1 MAGSS
6 IFKKTGKIFLWL
18 FGALILLLTAVLIF
32 IQTNAF
38 NKLALEYTLDELNSS
53 QQQKNNKINAE
64 SIDGNILSG
73 IRLNKGSVTVYNDTL
88 LSFRYLEVKYN
99 LWSLIDK
106 RISLE
111 NVYLSEPVIYS
122 SRIKSGDSTIWN
134 FENLLSP
141 DKTDTTTSEF
151 DWDISVENLK
161 IENGFIRVE
170 GDSNRSE
177 PRWKG
182 KRTFM
187 QFFDFK
193 KADIYNLNVDLHA
206 KYYTDFKSVT
216 LNNLSFNTNSD
227 FNLHKLQLNANIHEE
242 DTLTELWNFDLITD
256 RSDIK
261 IYHLSAD
268 KFNPFADFNYEELG
282 EKDVEISLD
291 IKKFNFDDLTFFI
304 PGLNF
309 LDSIVGVKLEA
320 NGKYKY
326 LNTENLQVR
335 LPNSLINV
343 KGKVVNLHKP
353 DSLYL
358 DVEGRNIEINASDV
372 TTVYKGELSDY
383 SHLGKINAD
392 LHFRGRITDFYSD
405 FRLNTSAGFAE
416 GVFNFNSDNEKYS
429 GFIETRNL
437 NIGRIANDNSL
448 NSSLNISA
456 RFDGTGFDINKL
468 NANVVYSA
476 AGSRFGKY
484 DIRYSGGEI
493 HASRGNIRLDIR
505 HASSMGDAIVSG
517 TANITNINNP
527 VYNLKGT
534 VRNLNVAAITGE
546 SENKSDLNF
555 TFDVNGRGASL
566 ENINGSYKLN
576 IGNSYFGSYQIPETP
591 VIAEI
596 QSSNSSGRV
605 NVVTDMAEFSAEGSF
620 KISELAD
627 VIMLNVETVESIIN
641 KSIAPGTSAGLKVDT
656 TGNIILNPS
665 GNLRFSYRFVTK
677 DSVKLNSVLKPFGLN
692 FNGSAEGEL
701 TNSPENFNSNLK
713 LDLKSFSYNDT
724 AIVLKDLKT
733 DFAFNNDYTR
743 TINSLK
749 IDLNTSA
756 EMLSLN
762 NQKFDSLNL
771 VYIMNGNIADIK
783 LSSKADTT
791 LNTDISGRV
800 NFDEGLINA
809 EFDSVNIN
817 YSGYSLQNSGNWLF
831 SFEQGDKFAFRQF
844 DIKSRNAILKLNGY
858 FSLENESDL
867 SLSGN
872 NIKIQDIAGII
883 NKADSSYILSAE
895 NDVNGEITNLN
906 VSFKGTAEQPE
917 LTADIKSNTL
927 VYKDT
932 DIGTINAEFDYKEE
946 NANALLVL
954 KNAETNGTLTITG
967 KIPFSN
973 PLSADTLSNVN
984 MSSAPVDINLKAQNF
999 LLDYFATLVSG
1010 IASLRGVM
1018 NADLSA
1024 KGTAGD
1030 PSLSG
1035 NLKIT
1040 NGGYLLPLTGMDYS
1054 FNADMSTDNFK
1065 LVLEKLTLFN
1075 EADEDRHID
1084 IYGSLDFKDLKI
1096 TDIDLQASGDMV
1108 ILDKDVEENDLEVYG
1123 YILAGSGTPP
1133 IKIKGSLDSLFVTGQ
1148 LLIKDATISSI
1159 PLEGSGYN
1167 AFEDNFVYIDNNN
1180 FTNLLDTLKTG
1191 DSLKIVTE
1199 EEYIKLN
1206 PFERLKYRVS
1216 VDSAKETFV
1225 NLDLNVKTEQNIY
1238 ASIDFNNITRDRLFG
1253 ELKADLD
1260 IKTENGQ
1267 VNAYGTV
1274 DVAGD
1279 SYYRFYRDFKL
1290 NDSQIKFDGE
1300 ISNPVLD
1307 IKGVYASQKNNEQYG
1322 SVTTSDVEVVVSIKG
1337 NVKEPELTISLYQDG
1352 NEVAGSDA
1360 QSDAITYLLFGRFKS
1375 ELTASERTA
1384 VASSLGASVGSLYAS
1399 SYLSQTIREVLP
1411 FIVDAQFT
1419 YTEGNVQNTDI
1430 ELISDVGDAR
1440 VKFGGKLLKQ
1450 EKQFE
1455 VVVDYPLNR
1464 LLNLDLP
1471 ETLLLEFA
1479 REEKKQTL
1487 TTNTNDIL
1495 STEVKI
1501 LYKIKF

>member
-1 MAGSS
+1 MAGS
-6 IFKKTGKIFLWL
+6 IAKKTGKIFLWIL
-18 FGALILLLTAVLIF
+18 GIIILLVFALFIF

-53 QQQKNNKINAE
+53 QKEKHNKINTE
-64 SIDGNILSG
+64 SIEGNILNG
-73 IRLNKGSVTVYNDTL
+73 IRLNKGSVTVFEDTL
-88 LSFRYLEVKYN
+88 LSFSYLEVKYN
-99 LWSLIDK
+99 LWGLLDK

-111 NVYLSEPVIYS
+111 TVFMSEPVIFS
-122 SRIKSGDSTIWN
+122 SKIRAGDSTIWN
-134 FENLLSP
+134 FENLLST
-141 DKTDTTTSEF
+141 DKTDTSTSEF
-151 DWDISVENLK
+151 DWDINVENLR

-170 GDSNRSE
+170 GDTSRAE
-177 PRWKG
+177 PRWRE

-187 QFFDFK
+187 QFFDFN
-193 KADIYNLNVDLHA
+193 KADIYNLNIDLNA

-227 FNLHKLQLNANIHEE
+227 FNIHKLQLNANIHEK
-242 DTLTELWNFDLITD
+242 DSLTELWNFDLITD

-268 KFNPFADFNYEELG
+268 NFNPFADFNYEELG
-282 EKDVEISLD
+282 EKDVELNLD

-309 LDSIVGVKLEA
+309 LDSVVGVKLEA
-320 NGKYKY
+320 KGKYKDLY
-326 LNTENLQVR
+326 AENLRVW
-335 LPNSLINV
+335 LPNSVINV

-358 DVEGRNIEINASDV
+358 DVEGRNIEINAADIK
-372 TTVYKGELSDY
+372 TIYKGELSDY
-383 SHLGKINAD
+383 SHLGKVYAD
-392 LHFRGRITDFYSD
+392 LHFRGQLTDFYSD
-405 FRLNTSAGFAE
+405 FRLNTGAGFAE
-416 GVFNFNSDNEKYS
+416 GVFNFNSANEKYS

-437 NIGRIANDNSL
+437 NIGKITKDNSL

-456 RFDGTGFDINKL
+456 KFDGTGFDMNKL
-468 NANVVYSA
+468 NTNVVYSA
-476 AGSRFGKY
+476 ASSRFGKY

-493 HASRGNIRLDIR
+493 HANRGNIRLNIR
-505 HASSMGDAIVSG
+505 HVSSMGDAVVSG
-517 TANITNINNP
+517 TAKIININNP

-534 VRNLNVAAITGE
+534 VRNLNIAAITGE

-576 IGNSYFGSYQIPETP
+576 IDNSYFGEYQIPETP

-596 QSSNSSGRV
+596 QSNNSSGRI
-605 NVVTDMAEFSAEGSF
+605 NVVTDMAEFRAEGSF
-620 KISELAD
+620 KFSELAD

-641 KSIAPGTSAGLKVDT
+641 KSITTETSAVVKVDT
-656 TGNIILNPS
+656 TGSIILNPS
-665 GNLRFSYRFVTK
+665 ENLKFSYRFVTK
-677 DSVKLNSVLKPFGLN
+677 DSVKLSSVLKPFGIN
-692 FNGSAEGEL
+692 FNGSAEGDIS
-701 TNSPENFNSNLK
+701 NSPDNFSSNLK
-713 LDLKSFSYNDT
+713 LDLRNFSYNDT
-724 AIVLKDLKT
+724 AIVLKNLKT
-733 DFAFNNDYTR
+733 DFVFNNDYTR
-743 TINSLK
+743 SINSLK
-749 IDLNTSA
+749 IDLFTGA
-756 EMLSLN
+756 DVLYLN
-762 NQKFDSLNL
+762 AQKFDSLNL
-771 VYIMNGNIADIK
+771 AYNMNGNIADLK
-783 LSSKADTT
+783 LSSKKDTT
-791 LNTDISGRV
+791 VNADISGKL
-800 NFDEGLINA
+800 NFNDGLINA
-809 EFDSVNIN
+809 DFDSVNVI
-817 YSGYSLQNSGNWLF
+817 YSGYNIQNSGNWVF
-831 SFEQGDKFAFRQF
+831 NFEQGDKFSFQQF

-867 SLSGN
+867 SLAGD
-872 NIKIQDIAGII
+872 NIKIQDIAAIV

-895 NDVNGEITNLN
+895 NDINGEITNLN
-906 VSFKGTAEQPE
+906 ISYKGTFEQPE
-917 LTADIKSNTL
+917 VTVDIKSNTL
-927 VYKDT
+927 VYKET
-932 DIGTINAEFDYKEE
+932 DIGTINGEFDYKEE
-946 NANALLVL
+946 NANALLEL
-954 KNAETNGTLTITG
+954 KNAESNGTLTITG
-967 KIPFSN
+967 KIPFRN
-973 PLSADTLSNVN
+973 PLSADTLHNVS
-984 MSSAPVDINLKAQNF
+984 MSSAPVEINLKAQNF

-1018 NADLSA
+1018 NADLTA
-1024 KGTAGD
+1024 KGTAED
-1030 PSLSG
+1030 PALSG
-1035 NLKIT
+1035 NMKISD
-1040 NGGYLLPLTGMDYS
+1040 GGYLLPLTGMDYS
-1054 FNADMSTDNFK
+1054 FNADISTDNFK
-1065 LVLEKLTLFN
+1065 LVLNRLTLFN
-1075 EADEDRHID
+1075 EGDEDRHID

-1108 ILDKDVEENDLEVYG
+1108 LLDKSVEENDLEVYG

-1133 IKIKGSLDSLFVTGQ
+1133 IKITGSLDSLFVTGQ

-1180 FTNLLDTLKTG
+1180 FTNLLDTLKAG
-1191 DSLKIVTE
+1191 DTLKIVTE

-1216 VDSAKETFV
+1216 GDSAKETFV
-1225 NLDLNVKTEQNIY
+1225 NLDLNVRTEQNIY

-1290 NDSQIKFDGE
+1290 NESRIKFDGD
-1300 ISNPVLD
+1300 IANPILD

-1337 NVKEPELTISLYQDG
+1337 NVKQPELTISLYQDG

-1450 EKQFE
+1450 DKQFE
-1455 VVVDYPLNR
+1455 VVVDYPLNQ
-1464 LLNLDLP
+1464 LLKLNLP

-1479 REEKKQTL
+1479 REEKKQSL

-1495 STEVKI
+1495 TTEVKI